1 MVRQWQEFFYERPLR
16 RHAALSPDFVKL
28 AEAFGL
34 TAAARHRPR
43 RRRSRPSQAARAHKG
58 TVVIDFRVEQED
70 TVYPMVP
77 AGADL
82 HDMIRR
88 PSVLAETGADQ

>member
-1 MVRQWQEFFYERPLR
+1 ME
-16 RHAALSPDFVKL
+16 
-28 AEAFGL
+28 EA
-34 TAAARHRPR
+34 
-43 RRRSRPSQAARAHKG
+43 RSCEG
-58 TVVIDFRVEQED
+58 TVVINFKVEQED

-88 PSVLAETGADQ
+88 PSEAPIVETADDD

>member
-1 MVRQWQEFFYERPLR
+1 MADAIRQ
-16 RHAALSPDFVKL
+16 
-28 AEAFGL
+28 AES
-34 TAAARHRPR
+34 T
-43 RRRSRPSQAARAHKG
+43 QG

-82 HDMIRR
+82 HAMIRR
-88 PSVLAETGADQ
+88 PDPAVETATDT

>member
-1 MVRQWQEFFYERPLR
+1 M
-16 RHAALSPDFVKL
+16 
-28 AEAFGL
+28 
-34 TAAARHRPR
+34 
-43 RRRSRPSQAARAHKG
+43 QAARAHKG
-58 TVVIDFRVEQED
+58 TVVMDFRVEQED

-82 HDMIRR
+82 HAMIRR